1 MPDTIRVHIDS
12 LAHGGAGVGR
22 TPEGEAVFVQGTCPG
37 DVVDAEVTVD
47 HGRWAEAVLRE
58 VVEPSADRRK
68 PPCPYFGEC
77 GGCQWQHISHETQ
90 AASKRQMVSEAFR
103 RIAKMPDMEVLDCVS
118 VGRAYGYR
126 NKIELSVG
134 ASTSGALQLGL
145 MARNEERLVPIETC
159 LLMAEKCR
167 SYPKALMG
175 ALRYLS
181 RGNDLA
187 LRRVHV
193 RAAAHTSDI
202 EVDLWAQPGPFPR
215 AMVAKTLGAA
225 VRSSTLTR
233 VMATGDEKA
242 RDVRGVE
249 VLSGSGTWREVIG
262 EFEYRVSAPSFFQVN
277 TAGAEALI
285 SLVTEALQP
294 DGSDRVL
301 DLFSGVGTF
310 ALPLAEAAGQV
321 VAVEQNGHAI
331 RDLRANLENNGVDV
345 EVAPGD
351 AARALAELGRF
362 DLAVVDP
369 PRAGMRPEAL
379 DALLATGARRIA
391 YVSCDPATLARDAA
405 KMAAAGYVP
414 LRATPIDMFPQTY
427 HVETVAVF
435 DKTGA

>member
-1 MPDTIRVHIDS
+1 MTDTVRLHIDS

-22 TPEGEAVFVQGTCPG
+22 SPEGEAVFVQGTCPG
-37 DVVDAEVTVD
+37 DVVDAVITTD
-47 HGRWAEAVLRE
+47 HGRWAEATLSE

-77 GGCQWQHISHETQ
+77 GGCQWQHVSHEVQ
-90 AASKRQMVSEAFR
+90 AASKRQMVAETFR
-103 RIAKMPDMEVLDCVS
+103 RIAKLPDMEVLECVS

-134 ASTSGALQLGL
+134 AAPSGALLLGL
-145 MARNEERLVPIETC
+145 MARMEERLVPIDAC
-159 LLMAEKCR
+159 MLMPEKCR
-167 SYPKALMG
+167 AYPKALTG

-181 RGNDLA
+181 RGMDLA

-193 RAAAHTSDI
+193 RSAAHTSDI

-233 VMATGDEKA
+233 VLASGEDKA

-262 EFEYRVSAPSFFQVN
+262 DFEYRVSAPSFFQVN

-285 SLVTEALQP
+285 ALVTEALQP

-310 ALPLAEAAGQV
+310 TLPLAEAAGSV

-331 RDLRANLENNGVDV
+331 RDLRANLETNGVYAD
-345 EVAPGD
+345 VAPGD
-351 AARALAELGRF
+351 ATRALAELGKF

-405 KMAAAGYVP
+405 RMVAAGYVP
-414 LRATPIDMFPQTY
+414 VRAIPIDMFPQTY

-435 DKTGA
+435 DRTGA